1 MATLKQRTSGWWQAV
16 IRRKGQPLQSKTF
29 AKKIDAEAWAR
40 DVENKMDRSV
50 FVDRSLAESTTFT
63 DAASR
68 YVKEVLPSKRSGDRD
83 KYRLKSLTEEF
94 GAYSLATI
102 TPSMISTFRDKR
114 LALGLSAQ
122 SVVHDINM
130 MSRIFKT
137 AVLDWGIP
145 LASVPTSLVRKPAV
159 SNARTRRLVADEEI
173 RLLAAI
179 DQGENPWVKPIVI
192 LAIETAARQSELLS
206 MTWKDVDLKKR
217 IARLRGADGR
227 ELKNK
232 DTFRDVPLS
241 SRAVKVLDALPKTL
255 RGPVFPVTAEA
266 FKQSWQRAVRRAR
279 LTYEQETLLS
289 RLVARGLLEKE
300 AKTET
305 RKVLVLGGRKPA
317 KPTPPRTETLKIT
330 AALADDPL
338 LVDLHF
344 HDLRHEATTRL
355 AEKLQIHELMK
366 VLGHK
371 STKMVARY
379 YHPRAE
385 DLAKKLG

>member
-130 MSRIFKT
+130 LSRIFKT

-145 LASVPTSLVRKPAV
+145 LASVPTSLVRKPAI
-159 SNARTRRLVADEEI
+159 SNARTRRLVADEED

-217 IARLRGADGR
+217 ITRLRGADGR

-232 DTFRDVPLS
+232 DTFRDAPLS

-279 LTYEQETLLS
+279 LTYEQETLLA
-289 RLVARGLLEKE
+289 RLVARGLSATE
-300 AKTET
+300 AKAES

-366 VLGHK
+366 VIGHK
-371 STKMVARY
+371 GTKMLARY

>member
-94 GAYSLATI
+94 GQYSLATI

-145 LASVPTSLVRKPAV
+145 LANIPTSLVRKPAI
-159 SNARTRRLVADEEI
+159 SNARTRRLVADEED

-206 MTWKDVDLKKR
+206 MTWKDVDLKRR
-217 IARLRGADGR
+217 IARLRGTDGR

-279 LTYEQETLLS
+279 LTYEQETLRA
-289 RLVARGLLEKE
+289 RLIARGLSEKE

-317 KPTPPRTETLKIT
+317 KPIPPRTETLKIT
-330 AALADDPL
+330 TALADDPL

-366 VLGHK
+366 VIGHK
-371 STKMVARY
+371 GTKMLARY

>member
-1 MATLKQRTSGWWQAV
+1 MATFKQRESGWWQAV

-29 AKKIDAEAWAR
+29 PKKVDAEAWAR
-40 DVENKMDRSV
+40 DIENKMDRSI
-50 FVDRSLAESTTFT
+50 FVDRAIAESTTFT
-63 DAASR
+63 DAADR
-68 YVKEVLPSKRSGDRD
+68 YVKEVLPNKRSGARD
-83 KYRLKSLTEEF
+83 KYRLNALTEEF
-94 GAYSLATI
+94 GSYSLASI
-102 TPSMISTFRDKR
+102 TPSMISAFRDKR

-145 LASVPTSLVRKPAV
+145 LASIPTTLVRKPAV
-159 SNARTRRLVADEEI
+159 SNARTRRLVADEEV

-179 DQGENPWVKPIVI
+179 DQGENPCVKPIVI

-206 MTWKDVDLKKR
+206 MTWKDINLKKR
-217 IARLRGADGR
+217 IARLRGTDGR

-241 SRAVKVLDALPKTL
+241 SRAVKALDALPKTL

-266 FKQSWQRAVRRAR
+266 FKQSWQRAVKRAR
-279 LTYEQETLLS
+279 LTYEKETLLA
-289 RLVARGLLEKE
+289 RLITRGFSDKE
-300 AKTET
+300 AKAET
-305 RKVLVLGGRKPA
+305 RKVLVLGGRRPA

-355 AEKLQIHELMK
+355 AEKLQMHELMK
-366 VLGHK
+366 VIGHK
-371 STKMVARY
+371 GTRMLARY

>member
-94 GAYSLATI
+94 GQYSLATI

-130 MSRIFKT
+130 LSRIFKT

-159 SNARTRRLVADEEI
+159 SNARTRRLFADEEI

-179 DQGENPWVKPIVI
+179 DMGENQWVRPIVI

-279 LTYEQETLLS
+279 LTYEQETLLA
-289 RLVARGLLEKE
+289 RLVARGLSAKE
-300 AKTET
+300 AKAET

-366 VLGHK
+366 VIGHK
-371 STKMVARY
+371 GTKMLARY

>member
-50 FVDRSLAESTTFT
+50 FVDRSMAESTTFT

-94 GAYSLATI
+94 GQYSLATI

-159 SNARTRRLVADEEI
+159 SNARTRRLVADEEV

-338 LVDLHF
+338 LIDLHF

>member
-50 FVDRSLAESTTFT
+50 FVDRSMAEATTFT

-94 GAYSLATI
+94 GQYSLATI

-130 MSRIFKT
+130 LSRIFKT

-145 LASVPTSLVRKPAV
+145 LASVPTSLVRKPAI
-159 SNARTRRLVADEEI
+159 SNARTRRLVADEEV
-173 RLLAAI
+173 RLLIAI

-206 MTWKDVDLKKR
+206 MTWKDVDLKMR
-217 IARLRGADGR
+217 IARLRGANGR

-279 LTYEQETLLS
+279 LTYEQETLLA
-289 RLVARGLLEKE
+289 RLIARGLSEKE
-300 AKTET
+300 AKAET

-317 KPTPPRTETLKIT
+317 KPTPPQTETLKIT

-338 LVDLHF
+338 LIDLHF

-366 VLGHK
+366 VIGHK
-371 STKMVARY
+371 GTKMLARY

>member
-94 GAYSLATI
+94 GQYSLATI

-130 MSRIFKT
+130 LSRIFKT

-145 LASVPTSLVRKPAV
+145 LASVPTSLVRKPAI
-159 SNARTRRLVADEEI
+159 SNARTRRLVADEEV
-173 RLLAAI
+173 RLLIAI
-179 DQGENPWVKPIVI
+179 DQGENPWVRPIVI

-206 MTWKDVDLKKR
+206 MTWKDVDLKMR
-217 IARLRGADGR
+217 IARLRGANGR

-279 LTYEQETLLS
+279 LTYEQETLLA
-289 RLVARGLLEKE
+289 RLIARGLSEKE
-300 AKTET
+300 AKAET

-338 LVDLHF
+338 LIDLHF

-366 VLGHK
+366 VIGHK
-371 STKMVARY
+371 GTKMLARY

>member
-83 KYRLKSLTEEF
+83 KYRLKALTEEF
-94 GAYSLATI
+94 GQYSLATI

-114 LALGLSAQ
+114 LAVGLSAQ

-130 MSRIFKT
+130 MSRIFKI

-159 SNARTRRLVADEEI
+159 SNARTRRLFADEEI

-179 DQGENPWVKPIVI
+179 DMGENQWVRPIVI

-241 SRAVKVLDALPKTL
+241 SRAVKILDALPKTL

-279 LTYEQETLLS
+279 LTYEQETLLA
-289 RLVARGLLEKE
+289 RLVARGLSAKE
-300 AKTET
+300 AKAET

-366 VLGHK
+366 VIGHK
-371 STKMVARY
+371 GTKMLARY

>member
-94 GAYSLATI
+94 GQYSLATI

-217 IARLRGADGR
+217 ISRLRGADGR

-279 LTYEQETLLS
+279 LMYEQETLLA
-289 RLVARGLLEKE
+289 RLIARGLSEKE

-317 KPTPPRTETLKIT
+317 KSIPPRTETLKVT

-366 VLGHK
+366 VIGHK
-371 STKMVARY
+371 GTKMLARY

-385 DLAKKLG
+385 DLVKKLG